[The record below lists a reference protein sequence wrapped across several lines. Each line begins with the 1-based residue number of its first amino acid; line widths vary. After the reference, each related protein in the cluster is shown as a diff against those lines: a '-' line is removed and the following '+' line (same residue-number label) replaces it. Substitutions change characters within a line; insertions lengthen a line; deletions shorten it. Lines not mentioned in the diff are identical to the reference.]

1 MSARTPDRAEDR
13 IVNLLS
19 HWLARHIGDEELRAG
34 IAAVGTGELGDEQAE
49 AVDELLDEF
58 ESLRDSPGELE
69 RLIRETL
76 EAVALG

>member
-58 ESLRDSPGELE
+58 ESMRDSPGELE